1 MRIALAQINPVVG
14 DLLGNADRIHA
25 ALAATEV
32 NGKVSADLL
41 VTPELSLWGYPPRDL
56 LFSAAHLEQQQQALT
71 SCSNACT
78 PNTWMWPSSLE

>member
-41 VTPELSLWGYPPRDL
+41 VTPELLQLVKYLLEVLPP
-56 LFSAAHLEQQQQALT
+56 
-71 SCSNACT
+71 
-78 PNTWMWPSSLE
+78 